1 MRESFKLAWRAFLRG
16 GVVASLA
23 VATFITYKLM
33 PIIVRTDGTE
43 QGATEMFVRAV
54 TGGVYVFL
62 AISIL
67 CAAAGFFAQE
77 RSGNRLALS
86 VVRPASSFSVVL
98 GIWGAFLAISLG
110 VLALSGALTVFSF
123 RANNP
128 GICHHHIQPILPP
141 PEYAASKIL
150 DQFLKD
156 PKTPEEIKKAPRA
169 TVLSFL
175 ASKEA
180 DRYEA
185 IRKGGV
191 LSWNFDS
198 SVCERESLSVRIR
211 FSTAMELRAAVEGK
225 FEMGQWS
232 ASITNNT
239 QSIIDVPLLLNKSQK
254 QKKTEGNKCELKF
267 TNVGKETIMVRPRKD
282 IEILIPADGFTMN
295 LLRSSLVQFSIIAL
309 IAAFGLF
316 LSSGLSRPVATF
328 TALVAAAVIA
338 MSPSV
343 IDQYPNEFETNF
355 ADRFGLAVSRVVQ
368 KTTYWIESPDPIGDL
383 AQNKCVEWEEVAQT
397 AAASAGFSL
406 VLLALASFVLRRKP
420 FADRS

>member
-16 GVVASLA
+16 GGTASLVA
-23 VATFITYKLM
+23 VTFITYKLM
-33 PIIVRTDGTE
+33 PLLVRTDGTQ
-43 QGATEMFVRAV
+43 QGAVEMFVRAV

-62 AISIL
+62 LISIL

-77 RSGNRLALS
+77 RAGNRLSLS
-86 VVRPASSFSVVL
+86 VVRPVSSFSMVV
-98 GIWGAFLAISLG
+98 GIWAAFLTVILS
-110 VLALSGALTVFSF
+110 VLVLSGALTVFSF
-123 RANNP
+123 RSNEP
-128 GICHHHIQPILPP
+128 GVCHHHIRPILPP

-169 TVLSFL
+169 AVLAFL

-185 IRKGGV
+185 IKNGGV
-191 LSWNFDS
+191 LSWPFDLDVS
-198 SVCERESLSVRIR
+198 EDEKVFVRIR

-225 FEMGQWS
+225 FEFGPWS
-232 ASITNNT
+232 AQITNNT
-239 QSIIDVPLLLNKSQK
+239 QAIIDVPLVFDKSAAAEK
-254 QKKTEGNKCELKF
+254 VKDGKRELRF
-267 TNVGKETIMVRPRKD
+267 VNTGRETVMVRPRKD
-282 IEILIPADGFTMN
+282 VEILLHADGFGMN
-295 LLRSSLVQFSIIAL
+295 LLRSSIIQFSIVAL
-309 IAAFGLF
+309 LAAFGLF

-343 IDQYPNEFETNF
+343 IDQYPNEFETTWT
-355 ADRFGLAVSRVVQ
+355 DRFGLAVSRMVE
-368 KTTYWIESPDPIGDL
+368 KTTYWIESPSPIGDL
-383 AQNKCVEWEEVAQT
+383 AENRCVEWHEVGTT
-397 AAASAGFSL
+397 AAACTGFSF
-406 VLLALASFVLRRKP
+406 VLLALASFVIRRKP